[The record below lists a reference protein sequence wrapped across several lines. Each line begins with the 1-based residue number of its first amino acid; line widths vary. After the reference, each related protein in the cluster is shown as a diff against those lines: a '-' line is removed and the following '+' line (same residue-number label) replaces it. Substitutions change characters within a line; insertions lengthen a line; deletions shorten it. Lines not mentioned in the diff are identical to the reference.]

1 VPSCARQLPCRR
13 WQLRIARG
21 QEASAHEDAFK
32 LEARMLQR
40 CCHPNIVETFEA
52 WYSRC
57 WQWPSSQLAHIG
69 ASLLVSARVPKS
81 SVAQLKSEVQ
91 THAGRVHPRNEWL
104 SCRDEGSMYMI
115 LEEAQHGDLQNLF
128 KQRR

>member
-1 VPSCARQLPCRR
+1 MPSSAHRLPRRR

-21 QEASAHEDAFK
+21 QEAGAHEDAFK

-57 WQWPSSQLAHIG
+57 WQWPSSQLAHTG
-69 ASLLVSARVPKS
+69 TTLLVLARVPKS
-81 SVAQLKSEVQ
+81 LVRLRPTCRHVLKICS
-91 THAGRVHPRNEWL
+91 L
-104 SCRDEGSMYMI
+104 
-115 LEEAQHGDLQNLF
+115 
-128 KQRR
+128 